1 MVTMMNCVGVYV
13 QEKQLCMTKLFE
25 VCKVDPGTVDLGL
38 NKMWTSAVHTF
49 RRTPDPFLW
58 NCLIVLTGKSC
69 KILVIPIDL
78 GHDLLMLCFPSH
90 E

>member
-1 MVTMMNCVGVYV
+1 M
-13 QEKQLCMTKLFE
+13 
-25 VCKVDPGTVDLGL
+25 DLGL

-69 KILVIPIDL
+69 KIPI
-78 GHDLLMLCFPSH
+78 GHDLLMLCFPHMNS
-90 E
+90 EYYRIVNTITQ